1 MNSPQTMSLV
11 EKHDFHKYSPEYPE
25 LDKLCFLSKN
35 LYNVGLYTVRQY
47 FFQNHKHLSYGDVSR
62 NFANINQIDFR
73 ALPAKV
79 AQQTLKLID
88 QNFKSFFALMK
99 LKSKGQYQ
107 NKVKIPQ
114 YLDKINGRQ
123 TVYYT
128 NQAISTKAKSG
139 YVKLSG
145 TNIFLKSKIKH
156 IQFVRIVHK
165 KYKITVEIGYYKIL
179 RKPIVKQPKYA
190 AIDIGLDNLAAVTF
204 SDAKPFIINGK
215 PIKAINQFYNKL
227 NAKLASYQHSDQP
240 KRTKR
245 LDTLSRKRNNKL
257 ADYLHKTSRYIVNQ
271 LVSQNISDLIVGHNT
286 GWKQGINIGKRNNQ
300 NFVSVP
306 FNTLIHMLTYKSALV
321 GISVHIVD
329 ESYTSKASFLDRDY
343 IPTYEPGKSV
353 NYKFSGKRKHRGL
366 YVTNTQKINADI
378 NGSIN
383 IMRKYFQNTD
393 ETEPKYVDSVIK
405 SSPKVYT
412 IG

>member
-1 MNSPQTMSLV
+1 MNNPQTMSLV

-47 FFQNHKHLSYGDVSR
+47 FFQNHKHLSYGDVTRAFTSS
-62 NFANINQIDFR
+62 NQIDFR

-79 AQQTLKLID
+79 AQQTLKLVD
-88 QNFKSFFALMK
+88 QNFKSFFALLK
-99 LKSKGQYQ
+99 LKLSGKYQ
-107 NKVKIPQ
+107 NKVQIPN
-114 YLDKINGRQ
+114 YLDKVEGRQ
-123 TVYYT
+123 VVHYT
-128 NQAISTKAKSG
+128 SQAISTKAKLG

-145 TNIFLKSKIKH
+145 TNIFIKSKVKNV
-156 IQFVRIVHK
+156 QFVRIIHK
-165 KYKITVEIGYYKIL
+165 RYKITVEIGYHKML
-179 RKPIVKQPKYA
+179 RKPIVKQPRYA

-215 PIKAINQFYNKL
+215 PIKAINQFFNKL
-227 NAKLASYQHSDQP
+227 NAELVSYQKTAHP

-245 LDTLSRKRNNKL
+245 LDTLSRKRDNKL
-257 ADYLHKTSRYIVNQ
+257 SDYLHKTSRYIVNQ
-271 LVSQNISDLIVGHNT
+271 LVSQNTSDLIIGHNT

-321 GISVHIVD
+321 GISVHVID

-343 IPTYEPGKSV
+343 IPTYEPGKLAA
-353 NYKFSGKRKHRGL
+353 YKFSGTRKCRGL
-366 YVTNTQKINADI
+366 YVTNNQKINADI

-383 IMRKYFQNTD
+383 IMRKYFQDTD
-393 ETEPKYVDSVIK
+393 EIEPNYVDAVIK
-405 SSPKVYT
+405 SSPKVIT

>member
-1 MNSPQTMSLV
+1 MNKIQLV
-11 EKHDFHKYSPEYPE
+11 ERHDFHKYSVEYTE

-35 LYNVGLYTVRQY
+35 LYNSGLYTVRQY
-47 FFQNHKHLSYGDVSR
+47 FFQHNKFLSYVSLAKIFSS
-62 NFANINQIDFR
+62 NNQVDFR

-165 KYKITVEIGYYKIL
+165 KYKITVEIGYTQIL

-215 PIKAINQFYNKL
+215 PLKSINQFYNKL
-227 NAKLASYQHSDQP
+227 NAKLVSYQRTEHL

-245 LDTLSRKRNNKL
+245 LNTLSRKRDNKIL
-257 ADYLHKTSRYIVNQ
+257 DYLHKASRYIVNH
-271 LVSQNISDLIVGHNT
+271 LVSQNISDLIIGHNP

-300 NFVSVP
+300 NFVSIP
-306 FNTLIHMLTYKSALV
+306 FNKFIHMLTYKSALV
-321 GISVHIVD
+321 GISVHLID
-329 ESYTSKASFLDRDY
+329 ESYTSKANFLDRDY